1 MSGRHSAVF
10 LTYFIKFA
18 MIIKN
23 IKQHHRRHSHL
34 NSVRGPGITGH
45 QSIDPPFILC
55 LRGAAPTASRQLGD
69 LTSRERPRVR

>member
-1 MSGRHSAVF
+1 MSGRHSTGF
-10 LTYFIKFA
+10 LTFFIRFA

-23 IKQHHRRHSHL
+23 IKRHHRRHSHL
-34 NSVRGPGITGH
+34 NSVRGPGITGL
-45 QSIDPPFILC
+45 QSVDPPFILC